1 MAEREAYGEEQR
13 DRERFAFRIVLAL
26 LVLGALMLLLG
37 WRLSGLQVGAHSHFT
52 TLSENNRLRVE
63 SLAPTRGVIRDRN
76 GVLLAGNRASYQ
88 LEVTIEQ
95 AGDVDALL
103 ERLQDF
109 VELSQADLA
118 RFRRGMRQRRPFEPV
133 LLKAGLDDAT
143 VARIAVSRHELPGV
157 EIEARPLRYYP
168 MGSQFSHVVGYM
180 GRINQRDL
188 ERVDPRAYAG
198 TSHIGKSGVERYY
211 EDLLHGTPG
220 YRQVE
225 VNAQGRVIRELSVTP
240 SVPGT
245 DITLTI
251 DARLQQAAYQAMKGQ
266 DGAIVALDPNNGEV
280 LALVSAPGFDPEPF
294 VHGISHAAFAE
305 LQSDPRKPL
314 FNRALSGQYPPGST
328 VKPLVGLAALDERV
342 TTADREMFARGY
354 FQIPGH
360 ERRYRDWRREGHGR
374 VDMARAIAVSSDVY
388 FYDLAHT
395 MEIDRMVPLL
405 RDFGLGRQ
413 VGIDSTGERGGILPS
428 RDWKRATQNQPWF
441 PGETLIT
448 AIGQG
453 YMLTTPLQMAD
464 FTMTLANRGK
474 RPRPH
479 LLLSMGV
486 DGDGLDPVL
495 PEHREPVEVAPE
507 HWDTVHKALIEAVHQ
522 PHGTAWGSIGSTR
535 PPYQIAGKTGTS
547 QVFGLGEDEEYD
559 EEELARRLWDH
570 ALFVGYAPAEDPQ
583 IVLAVLVEHGG
594 SGGRVAAP
602 VARQVMDAY
611 LLNDAGMTVE
621 AGAP

>member
-13 DRERFAFRIVLAL
+13 DRERFALRIVFAL
-26 LVLGALMLLLG
+26 VILGALMLLLG
-37 WRLSGLQVGAHSHFT
+37 WRLFGLQVGAHSHFT

-103 ERLQDF
+103 AQLQEF
-109 VELSQADLA
+109 VELSEADVA

-133 LLKAGLDDAT
+133 LLKAGLDDTT

-157 EIEARPLRYYP
+157 EIEARPMRYYP

-188 ERVDPRAYAG
+188 DRVDPRAYAG

-211 EDLLHGTPG
+211 EDLLHGSPG

-225 VNAQGRVIRELSVTP
+225 VNAQGRVLRELSVTP

-245 DITLTI
+245 DIALTI
-251 DARLQQAAYQAMKGQ
+251 DARLQQAAYRALKGQ
-266 DGAIVALDPNNGEV
+266 DGAIVALDPNNGEI
-280 LALVSAPGFDPEPF
+280 LALASAPGFDPEPF
-294 VHGISHAAFAE
+294 VHGISHADFAD
-305 LQSDPRKPL
+305 LQSDLRKPL

-328 VKPLVGLAALDERV
+328 IKPLVALAALDEKV

-374 VDMARAIAVSSDVY
+374 VDMSRAIAVSSDVY
-388 FYDLAHT
+388 FYDVAHT
-395 MEIDRMVPLL
+395 MEIDRMVPMLQ
-405 RDFGLGRQ
+405 DFGLGQR
-413 VGIDSTGERGGILPS
+413 VGIDSTGERSGILPS

-464 FTMTLANRGK
+464 FTMTLANRGQ

-479 LLLSMGV
+479 LLLSM
-486 DGDGLDPVL
+486 DAEGDGPDPIL
-495 PEHREPVEVAPE
+495 PEYREPVEVAAE
-507 HWDTVHKALIEAVHQ
+507 HWETIHGALVEAVHQ
-522 PHGTAWGSIGSTR
+522 PHGTAWGSVGSTR
-535 PPYQIAGKTGTS
+535 PPYRIAGKTGTS
-547 QVFGLGEDEEYD
+547 QVFGLGEDDEYD

-570 ALFVGYAPAEDPQ
+570 ALFVGYAPAEAPR
-583 IVLAVLVEHGG
+583 IAVAVLVEHGG

-602 VARQVMDAY
+602 VAREVMDAW
-611 LLNDAGMTVE
+611 LLDDHGLTVE
-621 AGAP
+621 GQAP